1 MMLNRS
7 VMTLAGLLSGLAL
20 ASPAADLS
28 VMSAGAVEPGL
39 KAAAAAFEKESGHK
53 VKITFNTP
61 PRIRE
66 LVAAGETFDVL
77 VSPPAVIADFL
88 KAGKVEAGGVDLGR
102 VGSGVAVRAG
112 APVPK
117 IASGDDIRKT
127 VLEAE
132 SVVFNRASTGT
143 YFEGL
148 LKKMGIWE
156 QVEPKSKRYASG
168 DEVMVHTLKGKG
180 KEVAFG
186 AITEILLR
194 KDDGLV
200 FVGPLPPDVQNYT
213 SYVATPMTAGAQKE
227 AARALVKFLGTP
239 PAKRLFVAAGID

>member
-1 MMLNRS
+1 MLDRRL
-7 VMTLAGLLSGLAL
+7 MTVAGLLWGLGL
-20 ASPAADLS
+20 ASPAADLT

-53 VKITFNTP
+53 VKITFNTA

-88 KAGKVEAGGVDLGR
+88 KAGKVEPGGVDLGR

-112 APVPK
+112 APVPA
-117 IASGDDIRKT
+117 IATRDDIRKT
-127 VLEAE
+127 VLEAD

-143 YFEGL
+143 YFEAL
-148 LKKMGIWE
+148 LRKMGIWE

-168 DEVMVHTLKGKG
+168 DEVMAHTLKGKG

-194 KDDGLV
+194 KDEGLV
-200 FVGPLPPDVQNYT
+200 FVGPLPPEIQNYT

-239 PAKRLFVAAGID
+239 AAKRLFVAAGID

>member
-1 MMLNRS
+1 MMRNRYL
-7 VMTLAGLLSGLAL
+7 MTLAGLLWGMAP
-20 ASPAADLS
+20 ASHAKDLT

-39 KAAAAAFEKESGHK
+39 NAAVLAFEKESGHK
-53 VKITFNTP
+53 VKVTYNTP

-88 KAGKVEAGGVDLGR
+88 KAGKVEEGGVDLGR

-112 APVPK
+112 APVPL
-117 IASGDDIRKT
+117 IANGDDIRKT

-168 DEVMVHTLKGKG
+168 DEVMVHTIKGKG
-180 KEVAFG
+180 REVAFG

-194 KDDGLV
+194 KEEGLV

-213 SYVATPMTAGAQKE
+213 SYVATSMTAGGQKE

-239 PAKRLFVAAGID
+239 LAKRMFVAKGID

>member
-1 MMLNRS
+1 MRRKYNLA
-7 VMTLAGLLSGLAL
+7 TLASLLGGLSM
-20 ASPAADLS
+20 ASTAAEITVL
-28 VMSAGAVEPGL
+28 SAGAVEPGL

-53 VKITFNTP
+53 VTIAFNTP

-66 LVAAGETFDVL
+66 LVAAGEIFDVL
-77 VSPPAVIADFL
+77 IAPPAVVADL
-88 KAGKVEAGGVDLGR
+88 STAGKVETGGVDLGR
-102 VGSGVAVRAG
+102 VGSGVAVRRG

-117 IASGDDIRKT
+117 IATGDDIKKA

-132 SVVFNRASTGT
+132 SLVFNRASTGT

-156 QVEPKSKRYASG
+156 QVEPKSRRYASG
-168 DEVMVHTLKGKG
+168 DEVMEHTLKGKG

-194 KDDGLV
+194 KDEGLV
-200 FVGPLPPDVQNYT
+200 FVGPLPPDVQNFT
-213 SYVATPMTAGAQKE
+213 SYVATPMTAGPQKE
-227 AARALVKFLGTP
+227 AARALVTFLGQP
-239 PAKRLFVAAGID
+239 LAKRLFVAAGID

>member
-1 MMLNRS
+1 MMRNRCS
-7 VMTLAGLLSGLAL
+7 MTLAGLFWALGL
-20 ASPAADLS
+20 ASPAADLN

-53 VKITFNTP
+53 VTITFNTP

-77 VSPPAVIADFL
+77 ISPPAVIADFL
-88 KAGKVEAGGVDLGR
+88 KAGKVEAGGVVLGR

-117 IASGDDIRKT
+117 IASGDDIRRT

-194 KDDGLV
+194 KDEGLV

-227 AARALVKFLGTP
+227 AARTLVKFLGTP